1 MRAALIALPLG
12 LLLVA
17 CQGDQSA
24 KAPGA
29 PEANAVLQTP
39 SSSEEVAKVP
49 VEDVE
54 APQVSEPETTKV
66 EPPAEPAKPV
76 AAAAPPAAPTPAPS
90 AVTVATAP
98 AIQPG
103 VLPQGPGR
111 NVAQRMCS
119 TCHSLVLVT
128 QVGHTEEEWD
138 SIVARME
145 NNGMMA
151 SPEDIDTVITYLG
164 KALPPR

>member
-1 MRAALIALPLG
+1 MRAGLIALPLA
-12 LLLVA
+12 LVMVA
-17 CQGDQSA
+17 CQGTSSEQTPA
-24 KAPGA
+24 A
-29 PEANAVLQTP
+29 PEATAVVQP
-39 SSSEEVAKVP
+39 PVAEEAA
-49 VEDVE
+49 VETVEEIQAE
-54 APQVSEPETTKV
+54 APAKTPEPAKLDV
-66 EPPAEPAKPV
+66 VAEPAKVTPT
-76 AAAAPPAAPTPAPS
+76 AAPPL
-90 AVTVATAP
+90 VTVATAP
-98 AIQPG
+98 AVQPG
-103 VLPQGPGR
+103 VLPQGNGR

-128 QVGHTEEEWD
+128 QAGHTEEEWD